1 MSTSTAIGKD
11 RLTAK
16 DSWFIVDGKDQVLGR
31 LASFLAMVLMG
42 KNKPT
47 YTRHIP
53 SRNHIIVINADKI
66 RVTGNKMD
74 DKIYKYYSG
83 FPSGLREAKLKQVI
97 AKDSTR
103 PIKEAVWGML
113 PKTALGHDMRTKLF
127 VYKDATH
134 PHIAQ
139 APQPL
144 AAPAS
149 AKAKK

>member
-1 MSTSTAIGKD
+1 MLSNTAIGKD

-16 DSWFIVDGKDQVLGR
+16 DSWHIIDGKDQVLGR
-31 LASFLAMVLMG
+31 LASLLASVLMG

-97 AKDSTR
+97 AKDATR

-127 VYKDATH
+127 VYTGPTH
-134 PHIAQ
+134 PHKAQ
-139 APQPL
+139 NPQPL
-144 AAPAS
+144 TAPAT
-149 AKAKK
+149 KVKK

>member
-1 MSTSTAIGKD
+1 MLSNTAIGKD
-11 RLTAK
+11 QLTAK
-16 DSWFIVDGKDQVLGR
+16 DAWHIIDGKGQVLGR
-31 LASFLAMVLMG
+31 LAAHLAAVLMG

-66 RVTGNKMD
+66 VYTGNKMD

-83 FPSGLREAKLKQVI
+83 HPSGLREVKLKAVI
-97 AKDSTR
+97 AKDATK

-127 VYKDATH
+127 VYTGESH
-134 PHIAQ
+134 PHKAQ
-139 APQPL
+139 SPKPL
-144 AAPAS
+144 AMPA
-149 AKAKK
+149 AKAKKS

>member
-1 MSTSTAIGKD
+1 MLSNTAIGKD

-16 DSWFIVDGKDQVLGR
+16 DSWHIVDAKGQVLGR
-31 LASFLAMVLMG
+31 LASHLASVLMG

-66 RVTGNKMD
+66 VYTGNKMD

-83 FPSGLREAKLKQVI
+83 FPSGLREVKLKSVI
-97 AKDSTR
+97 AKDATK

-127 VYKDATH
+127 VYTGEAH
-134 PHIAQ
+134 PHKAQ
-139 APQPL
+139 NPQPL
-144 AAPAS
+144 AMPAS
-149 AKAKK
+149 KAKKS

>member
-1 MSTSTAIGKD
+1 MLSNTSIGKD
-11 RLTAK
+11 RLIAK
-16 DSWFIVDGKDQVLGR
+16 DSWHIIDGEGQILGR
-31 LASFLAMVLMG
+31 LASLLAMTLMG

-83 FPSGLREAKLKQVI
+83 HPSGLREVKLKAVI
-97 AKDSTR
+97 AKDPTK

-127 VYKDATH
+127 VYTGAAH
-134 PHIAQ
+134 PHKAQ
-139 APQPL
+139 NPQPL
-144 AAPAS
+144 AAPAV
-149 AKAKK
+149 KVKKS

>member
-1 MSTSTAIGKD
+1 MKTYSANLQDISQKWY
-11 RLTAK
+11 L
-16 DSWFIVDGKDQVLGR
+16 VDAEGQVLGR
-31 LASFLAMVLMG
+31 LASLLAMVLMG

-83 FPSGLREAKLKQVI
+83 HPSGLREVKLKAVI
-97 AKDSTR
+97 AKDPTK

-127 VYKDATH
+127 VYTGSAH
-134 PHIAQ
+134 PHKAQ
-139 APQPL
+139 NPQPL
-144 AAPAS
+144 TAPAV
-149 AKAKK
+149 KAKKS

>member
-16 DSWFIVDGKDQVLGR
+16 DAWHIIDGTDQVLGR
-31 LASFLAMVLMG
+31 LASFLAGALMG

-74 DKIYKYYSG
+74 EKIYKYYSG

-97 AKDSTR
+97 AKDATR

-127 VYKDATH
+127 V
-134 PHIAQ
+134 
-139 APQPL
+139 
-144 AAPAS
+144 
-149 AKAKK
+149 

>member
-1 MSTSTAIGKD
+1 MLLDTSIGKD

-16 DSWFIVDGKDQVLGR
+16 DSWFLVDGEGQVLGR

-42 KNKPT
+42 KNKPV
-47 YTRHIP
+47 YTRHVP
-53 SRNHIIVINADKI
+53 SRVHVIVINADKI

-83 FPSGLREAKLKQVI
+83 HPSGLRETPLKSVI
-97 AKDSTR
+97 AKDPTR

-127 VYKDATH
+127 VYAGAAH
-134 PHIAQ
+134 PHKAQ
-139 APQPL
+139 TPQAL
-144 AAPAS
+144 AGPA
-149 AKAKK
+149 AKAKKS